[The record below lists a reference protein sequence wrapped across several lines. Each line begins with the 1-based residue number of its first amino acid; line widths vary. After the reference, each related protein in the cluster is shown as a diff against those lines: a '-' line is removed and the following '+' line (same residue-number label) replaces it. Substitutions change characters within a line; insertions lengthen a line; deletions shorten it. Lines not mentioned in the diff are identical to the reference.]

1 MDLLFV
7 CRSFIQLISA
17 VLLMSSWCVQGLR
30 VDISPRRPL
39 FRVGTR
45 QQLVC
50 SVQDCATTPSIS
62 WSLPGDRPLT
72 GTISTSSTRS
82 IATFDPVTTEHE
94 ELWQCK
100 VSCGEENK
108 HIKTS
113 VKVYSLPSYPA
124 ISGQDQ
130 LRLGAESILSCQV
143 SDIYPPEYLDLTWL
157 RGDTILQSSRGD
169 AGSSSVQSD
178 YRFMPLKQDSGVNIT
193 CRATLELQDLPAE
206 NRSRETTITLNPLYA
221 PVVTAIS
228 DSMVMMDGSPLT
240 LTCSAEGNPEPNF
253 TWSLRTVDGQ
263 SLWQGQGSQLVLKA
277 VGLSDAG
284 QYECEARNT
293 EGNHTATVDITV
305 HAPPTNTSLS
315 LSPGEEVVEGQQVTF
330 TCRSD
335 GAPPPILVLRRNGAE
350 LLRSD
355 NASSS
360 SLSFSLSSAL
370 LEDSALYQCEAS
382 NQFGS
387 QLVSSS
393 ITVRAHPLQVEA
405 SPQVSADRGSALI
418 LTCKA
423 SGCPHPPAL
432 TWRKADQ
439 DQSVLKK
446 TQQQD
451 GESLLHLQ
459 DLDLQDQGEY
469 HCEAKCD
476 SVMRTRSIQ
485 VHIYSFPSDPVL
497 EDPGPVVLDQTADF
511 HCDVLNVFSPNQLRI
526 RWLSGNTT
534 LMLESFRFSGSLQNI
549 SSVLQHQIEEDQQV
563 LTCRVELLMEDGD
576 VWRYKRTSISLQV
589 HYPPKTTSLSLSPG
603 EEVVEG
609 QQVTFTCRSDGAPP
623 PILVLRR
630 NGAELQRSDNAS
642 SSSLSFS
649 LPSALLEDSALYQ
662 CEASNKYGSQLVSSS
677 ITVRAPPR
685 NTTVLILPSMVV
697 QEGQNVTVCCQ
708 TISFPPS
715 VVILK
720 KLTNGTEL
728 YSSNGT
734 FLLVNVT
741 ARDSGLYQVNVTNDL
756 GYQVKVFSISVRER
770 STALPPHL
778 SVIIIPAICVTTG
791 LAASALLLDYLR
803 RARKKGFY
811 QLPQSAP
818 PSA

>member
-1 MDLLFV
+1 MLLFF
-7 CRSFIQLISA
+7 SLIVVFMLLFLSSA

-72 GTISTSSTRS
+72 GTISTSSIRS

-206 NRSRETTITLNPLYA
+206 NRSRETTITVNPLY
-221 PVVTAIS
+221 
-228 DSMVMMDGSPLT
+228 SMVMMDGSPLT

-305 HAPPTNTSLS
+305 HGETEAPVSFS
-315 LSPGEEVVEGQQVTF
+315 AV
-330 TCRSD
+330 
-335 GAPPPILVLRRNGAE
+335 
-350 LLRSD
+350 
-355 NASSS
+355 
-360 SLSFSLSSAL
+360 LSF
-370 LEDSALYQCEAS
+370 
-382 NQFGS
+382 
-387 QLVSSS
+387 
-393 ITVRAHPLQVEA
+393 
-405 SPQVSADRGSALI
+405 
-418 LTCKA
+418 
-423 SGCPHPPAL
+423 
-432 TWRKADQ
+432 
-439 DQSVLKK
+439 
-446 TQQQD
+446 
-451 GESLLHLQ
+451 
-459 DLDLQDQGEY
+459 
-469 HCEAKCD
+469 
-476 SVMRTRSIQ
+476 
-485 VHIYSFPSDPVL
+485 
-497 EDPGPVVLDQTADF
+497 
-511 HCDVLNVFSPNQLRI
+511 
-526 RWLSGNTT
+526 
-534 LMLESFRFSGSLQNI
+534 
-549 SSVLQHQIEEDQQV
+549 
-563 LTCRVELLMEDGD
+563 
-576 VWRYKRTSISLQV
+576 
-589 HYPPKTTSLSLSPG
+589 
-603 EEVVEG
+603 EVVEG

-662 CEASNKYGSQLVSSS
+662 CEASNKYGSQLVSKEAELLLPF
-677 ITVRAPPR
+677 V
-685 NTTVLILPSMVV
+685 VCFFLFLILPSMVV

-756 GYQVKVFSISVRER
+756 GYQVKFGNWFSNTKR
-770 STALPPHL
+770 STALPPRL